1 MNEEESSRGVL
12 NGTVSEFLTS
22 ESKIGQK
29 MLTEKYGGTASNFA
43 RTAS

>member
-1 MNEEESSRGVL
+1 MNEEERSRGVRI
-12 NGTVSEFLTS
+12 GTVSEFLTS

-29 MLTEKYGGTASNFA
+29 LLAEKYGGTASNFA